1 MSNKY
6 KSEHLS
12 NQADRL
18 LNDEILNLAIK
29 TARDDA
35 LEGLLRKDLT
45 TQEAIEAQALAR
57 ALDELNMTLNR
68 YILAEV

>member
-1 MSNKY
+1 MGNKY

-18 LNDEILNLAIK
+18 LNADILNLAIK

-35 LEGLLRKDLT
+35 LEGLLRNDLT
-45 TQEAIEAQALAR
+45 TQAAIEAQALAR

>member
-6 KSEHLS
+6 KSEHLK

-29 TARDDA
+29 EARDDA
-35 LEGLLRKDLT
+35 LEKLLRHDLT

-57 ALDELNMTLNR
+57 ALDDLNMTLNR

>member
-35 LEGLLRKDLT
+35 
-45 TQEAIEAQALAR
+45 
-57 ALDELNMTLNR
+57 
-68 YILAEV
+68 

>member
-29 TARDDA
+29 PARDDA
-35 LEGLLRKDLT
+35 LEGLLRNDLT

>member
-29 TARDDA
+29 ESRDAA
-35 LEGLLRKDLT
+35 LEKLLRHDLT

-57 ALDELNMTLNR
+57 ALDELNITLNC
-68 YILAEV
+68 YILAEL

>member
-6 KSEHLS
+6 KSEHLK

-18 LNDEILNLAIK
+18 LNDDILNLAIAE
-29 TARDDA
+29 ARNDA
-35 LEGLLRKDLT
+35 LELLLRKDLNT
-45 TQEAIEAQALAR
+45 HEALEAQALAR
-57 ALDELNMTLNR
+57 ALDDLNMTLNR

>member
-35 LEGLLRKDLT
+35 LEGLLRNDLT